1 MPFVAGAVL
10 WAGYTVGF
18 WGWMAMTDR
27 VPQGAPN
34 TFHWPSF
41 LDLVK
46 PGQLTAVDTVLGKK
60 NNLNQVLSGLVPTSG
75 QVPAGGTAKPGAL
88 PDTGNILNAAS

>member
-10 WAGYTVGF
+10 WGGYTVAF

-27 VPQGAPN
+27 VPQGPAN

-46 PGQLTAVDTVLGKK
+46 PGQILAVETVLGRKGV
-60 NNLNQVLSGLVPTSG
+60 LNQVLAGLIPPNG
-75 QVPAGGTAKPGAL
+75 QVPSGGSPQPGAL
-88 PDTGNILNAAS
+88 PDTGNILNAGR